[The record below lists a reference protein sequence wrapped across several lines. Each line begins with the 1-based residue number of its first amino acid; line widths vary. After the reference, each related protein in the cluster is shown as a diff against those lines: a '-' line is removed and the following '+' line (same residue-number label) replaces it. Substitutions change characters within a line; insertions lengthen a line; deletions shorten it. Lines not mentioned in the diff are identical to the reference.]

1 MIGLPGRMWDEI
13 VSRPDGPLRPES
25 RRTPG
30 RRLTM
35 SRRPVDPVFQGQ
47 SPDEQV
53 FLLSTRRTHLLGDVP

>member
-1 MIGLPGRMWDEI
+1 
-13 VSRPDGPLRPES
+13 
-25 RRTPG
+25 
-30 RRLTM
+30 M

>member
-1 MIGLPGRMWDEI
+1 MIGLLGCMWDEI
-13 VSRPDGPLRPES
+13 ISRPDGPLRPES

-35 SRRPVDPVFQGQ
+35 PRRPVDPVFQGQ

>member
-1 MIGLPGRMWDEI
+1 MIGLLGRMWDEI
-13 VSRPDGPLRPES
+13 VSRQDGPLRPER

-53 FLLSTRRTHLLGDVP
+53 FLLSTRSTHLLGDVP

>member
-1 MIGLPGRMWDEI
+1 MIGLLGCMWDEI
-13 VSRPDGPLRPES
+13 ISRPDGPLSPES

-30 RRLTM
+30 RRLTI

>member
-1 MIGLPGRMWDEI
+1 MATLFAVGIASRTL
-13 VSRPDGPLRPES
+13 RPDG

-35 SRRPVDPVFQGQ
+35 FMRPVDPVLQGR
-47 SPDEQV
+47 SLDEQV